1 MTTPT
6 SRSLQPRRLRWR
18 FRVALLFVGLSLGL
32 LTAEVALRLL
42 GVSFPAPYAIDEHCG
57 SKLQPGFRGVWSQEG
72 YSAFHVNQLGFR
84 DREHAIEKPKGTV
97 RIAVLGD
104 SYIEALQVADDA
116 TFARVLE
123 AQLNEQRT
131 ADDPRYEVL
140 SFGIAGWGTAQELL
154 ALRHYVWQFD
164 PDVVLL
170 AFLAGNDVRNNS
182 KPLEP
187 VQCRPF
193 FTWDGE
199 QLRLDESFRDH
210 SDYLLAQAPATQWK
224 NSVINAS
231 RLVQLVRQLRDARR
245 QTALPTDTSNDFER
259 GLEAEALTEPTS
271 PAWQQAWELTDR
283 LIAEMAAD
291 VHDRGRQFVAFA
303 IPSGVQVDPDAARR
317 TALAAKLKV
326 ADLDYAERH
335 LAALATAHQF
345 EFIPLVQVLR
355 SHVESEGRHLH
366 GFRNTQLGTGHW
378 NEEGHRQ
385 AARACAT
392 ALRAQM
398 KQSTAR

>member
-6 SRSLQPRRLRWR
+6 SRSLQSRRSRWR
-18 FRVALLFVGLSLGL
+18 LRVALLFVGLSLGL

-57 SKLQPGFRGVWSQEG
+57 SKLQPGFRGVWTQEG
-72 YSAFHVNQLGFR
+72 YSAFHVNPLGFR
-84 DREHAIEKPKGTV
+84 DREQAVEKPKGTV

-123 AQLNEQRT
+123 AQLNEQR
-131 ADDPRYEVL
+131 AVDDPRYEVL

-199 QLRLDESFRDH
+199 QLRLDESFREH
-210 SDYLLAQAPATQWK
+210 PDYVLAQAPATRWK
-224 NSVINAS
+224 NSVINSS

-245 QTALPTDTSNDFER
+245 QNAGVTDSSNDFER
-259 GLEAEALTEPTS
+259 GLEAEALIEPTS

-283 LIAEMAAD
+283 LIAQMAAE
-291 VHDRGRQFVAFA
+291 VHDRGRHFAAFA

-317 TALAAKLKV
+317 TALATKLKV
-326 ADLDYAERH
+326 ADLDYAELH

-345 EFIPLVQVLR
+345 EFIPLVQALR
-355 SHVESEGRHLH
+355 SYAESEGRHLH